1 VWIFI
6 KQDFWQGFSSYFFA
20 GDFGVWEQT
29 TAGIAGMGSF
39 ILATKG
45 KKNPTTNA
53 VGFLSKSVSGY

>member
-1 VWIFI
+1 
-6 KQDFWQGFSSYFFA
+6 
-20 GDFGVWEQT
+20 
-29 TAGIAGMGSF
+29 MGSF